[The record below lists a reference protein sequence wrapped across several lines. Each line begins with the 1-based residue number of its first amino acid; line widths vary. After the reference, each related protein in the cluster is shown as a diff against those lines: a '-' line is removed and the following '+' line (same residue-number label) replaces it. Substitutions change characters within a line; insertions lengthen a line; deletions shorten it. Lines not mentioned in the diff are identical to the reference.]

1 MPSHGIQSLLE
12 ECRSDAV
19 LFYDAC
25 HSAETSVT
33 KSTTTRRGVTELIA
47 ACGFQATAPG
57 VSVHS
62 FAHTLTQELRSAS
75 KTGVPF
81 SVPYLFSQVL
91 SRLRNSSSWE
101 EKATPVHTNLVCERG
116 GRQIML
122 EPLKPRNATTK
133 YTNQQPLAARP
144 VALYFTT
151 SHNIDAQDWQEWIMA
166 APVDAHQIHFTN
178 PVCGK
183 DGVNK
188 RLDRLLEN
196 SLL

>member
-19 LFYDAC
+19 LCYDAC

-33 KSTTTRRGVTELIA
+33 KSTTTHRGVTELIA

-62 FAHTLTQELRSAS
+62 FAHTLTQELCSAS
-75 KTGVPF
+75 KTGVHF

-91 SRLRNSSSWE
+91 SRLRNSSRWE

-116 GRQIML
+116 GREIML
-122 EPLKPRNATTK
+122 EPLKPRNAIIK
-133 YTNQQPLAARP
+133 CTNQQPLTALP
-144 VALYFTT
+144 VVLYFTT
-151 SHNIDAQDWQEWIMA
+151 SHNIDDQDWQDWIMA
-166 APVDAHQIHFTN
+166 APADAHQIHFTN

-188 RLDRLLEN
+188 RLDRLLED